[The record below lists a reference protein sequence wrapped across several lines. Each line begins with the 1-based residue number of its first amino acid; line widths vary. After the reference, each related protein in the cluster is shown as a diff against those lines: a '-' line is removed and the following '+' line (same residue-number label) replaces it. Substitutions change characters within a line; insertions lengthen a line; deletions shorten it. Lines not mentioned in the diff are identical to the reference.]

1 MVISDLNQFITM
13 LPKLIREN
21 DAVKGSIITALAG
34 VMTTRDDITALIAEM
49 DKRFMTMQE
58 QLDKRFETL
67 QEQLDKR
74 FGAWQVQLDK
84 RFEIA
89 ENLLF
94 RIAQDQVGMLFVVSE
109 IKKICD
115 QMQQL

>member
-1 MVISDLNQFITM
+1 
-13 LPKLIREN
+13 
-21 DAVKGSIITALAG
+21 
-34 VMTTRDDITALIAEM
+34 
-49 DKRFMTMQE
+49 
-58 QLDKRFETL
+58 LDKRFETL